1 MPTDRPMP
9 SDELATIRRLAEQE
23 RVRHG
28 VEGGDVGA
36 HTLSLAALD
45 LIETV
50 EKLAAERDKFKAACA
65 ELDKAITWHTSCLRC
80 SSLLDASYAETCR
93 AEQAEQQRSEAL
105 AEVERLREL
114 RAAAKEWWSNRFLD
128 GDALHSDERDL
139 GAAVDALDVS
149 TPKQDQAGDEHPE
162 RVCRRCGGPN
172 VRAWCAPSPLWNQ
185 VMRGGDINAADRF
198 DGIVCPVC
206 FAALAEEAGIAE
218 RWRFYAQRVKVE
230 LAKVTPS
237 GRVWNE
243 KTWLWVDAAD
253 VHRPTTFLPIG
264 SPHKEV
270 CRACDEPWPC
280 ADADSVETFRAAA
293 KAVLAARSETSVEPC
308 PDVSPVP
315 TDEPARCPRCGGLD
329 GTHTR
334 RNCSVADL
342 EHENKTLEAWVRVH
356 RQRRRLIFREV
367 RSVTGEMSQQTQELA
382 EVVVDVLNREGCRYC
397 PPGCV
402 SCSVDAD
409 CECYE
414 HQSVEPAALPDTN
427 AENAL

>member
-1 MPTDRPMP
+1 MPADRPIP
-9 SDELATIRRLAEQE
+9 PDELATIRRLAEQE

-50 EKLAAERDKFKAACA
+50 ERLTSERDKFKSACA

-93 AEQAEQQRSEAL
+93 AEQAEQQRDDAL
-105 AEVERLREL
+105 AEVERLRIEQHTDLVPRVLYDEAIRL
-114 RAAAKEWWSNRFLD
+114 RDQAIAHDRQPYPTAWAYEQACKTIERMRPVVRAVQEWRDQFARPST
-128 GDALHSDERDL
+128 SDMPRKRAVCD
-139 GAAVDALDVS
+139 AVDVYEADMEAIA
-149 TPKQDQAGDEHPE
+149 TGIPADEHPE

-218 RWRFYAQRVKVE
+218 RWMFYAERVKVE

-243 KTWLWVDAAD
+243 KTWLW
-253 VHRPTTFLPIG
+253 
-264 SPHKEV
+264 E
-270 CRACDEPWPC
+270 EP
-280 ADADSVETFRAAA
+280 
-293 KAVLAARSETSVEPC
+293 
-308 PDVSPVP
+308 
-315 TDEPARCPRCGGLD
+315 D
-329 GTHTR
+329 GTG
-334 RNCSVADL
+334 S
-342 EHENKTLEAWVRVH
+342 
-356 RQRRRLIFREV
+356 
-367 RSVTGEMSQQTQELA
+367 
-382 EVVVDVLNREGCRYC
+382 
-397 PPGCV
+397 
-402 SCSVDAD
+402 
-409 CECYE
+409 
-414 HQSVEPAALPDTN
+414 
-427 AENAL
+427 